1 MVEGVHHRPRRRP
14 WAPAGDARSGQGA
27 CQGRYARDPAL
38 TAPDAERHPEGLR
51 AAGWE
56 QGCRLRITIPLTR
69 IRLVAGKPVQKT
81 DDHDE
86 WVLVAQDCDLAWNSV
101 AGSDSL
107 VELRPVYRDD
117 PPEIWGIRN
126 SKFRLDEEGAYLVDS
141 EPPVRVEPD
150 VVFAAE
156 HACAGP
162 HTKPARRLKTWLA
175 LRCNRPAV
183 PQEYVPL
190 ARELAKRLK
199 KKTHKQAEERVRDIL
214 ATFAIA
220 EDSTVEFTLTAVI
233 PHEQADA
240 DPELVD
246 TTRDWLSQIAL
257 SVPDRLGLSTDVIA
271 VTDKQLSL
279 AFLETSYSLDVTAVS
294 WPNSEAGPVGA
305 VGP

>member
-1 MVEGVHHRPRRRP
+1 MVQGVHRRPRRRP
-14 WAPAGDARSGQGA
+14 RAPAGDARSGQGA
-27 CQGRYARDPAL
+27 PQGRDARDPAL
-38 TAPDAERHPEGLR
+38 TTPDAECHPEGLR

-69 IRLVAGKPVQKT
+69 IRLVAGKPVPKT
-81 DDHDE
+81 NDHDE

-117 PPEIWGIRN
+117 PPESWGIRN

-150 VVFAAE
+150 VVLAAK
-156 HACAGP
+156 HTCAEP
-162 HTKPARRLKTWLA
+162 HTEPARRLKTWLA
-175 LRCNRPAV
+175 LRYNRPSV

-190 ARELAKRLK
+190 ARELAERLK

-214 ATFAIA
+214 ATFVTATDGTI
-220 EDSTVEFTLTAVI
+220 EYTLTAVV
-233 PHEQADA
+233 PREQADA
-240 DPELVD
+240 DPELVNA
-246 TTRDWLSQIAL
+246 TRNWLSQIAL
-257 SVPDRLGLSTDVIA
+257 SVPHRLGLTTDVVA
-271 VTDKQLSL
+271 VTDEQLSL

>member
-1 MVEGVHHRPRRRP
+1 MVEGVHRRPRRRP
-14 WAPAGDARSGQGA
+14 RTPAGDARSGQGA
-27 CQGRYARDPAL
+27 CQGGDARDPAL
-38 TAPDAERHPEGLR
+38 TAPDAECHPEGLR

-69 IRLVAGKPVQKT
+69 IRLVAGKSVAKT

-101 AGSDSL
+101 AGSGSL

-117 PPEIWGIRN
+117 PPESWGIRN
-126 SKFRLDEEGAYLVDS
+126 IKFRLDEQGAYLVDS
-141 EPPVRVEPD
+141 EPSVRVEPD
-150 VVFAAE
+150 VVLAAE
-156 HACAGP
+156 HTCAGP
-162 HTKPARRLKTWLA
+162 HAVPARRLKTWLA
-175 LRCNRPAV
+175 LRYNRPAV

-190 ARELAKRLK
+190 ARELATRLK

-214 ATFAIA
+214 ATFAA
-220 EDSTVEFTLTAVI
+220 AADGTVEYTLTAVV
-233 PHEQADA
+233 PHERADA

-246 TTRDWLSQIAL
+246 ATRERLSQIAL
-257 SVPDRLGLSTDVIA
+257 SVPDRLGLSTDIVA
-271 VTDKQLSL
+271 VTDEQLSL